1 MARSA
6 GRSSCLLPAVVAKF
20 LALSAATQSGG
31 DAEAADR
38 RRAQLGRLEGSQRR
52 RAAVAIVTAV
62 AIMTGA
68 GVEQPDPGQGCG
80 RTCSL
85 TRPSPPRYPTSAR
98 ALPAAG
104 WPCHPPRLCE
114 ETEGRARRLV
124 ACRRSQCH
132 VDHSGAPFLA
142 PPSPFVSALRRRL
155 ALALSHA
162 GVRARDASRRG
173 ERAAA
178 RGVRRKNASASRYS
192 PPFLPKKAGK

>member
-1 MARSA
+1 MRREVAGRRAGGATDQTSLIAPRSA
-6 GRSSCLLPAVVAKF
+6 PCNK
-20 LALSAATQSGG
+20 
-31 DAEAADR
+31 
-38 RRAQLGRLEGSQRR
+38 
-52 RAAVAIVTAV
+52 
-62 AIMTGA
+62 GA
-68 GVEQPDPGQGCG
+68 GPPAAGGWRLAGGWPAAGPPDP

-85 TRPSPPRYPTSAR
+85 TRPSPPRYPASAR

-124 ACRRSQCH
+124 ACRRSQCN

-178 RGVRRKNASASRYS
+178 RGVRRKNASASRFS
-192 PPFLPKKAGK
+192 PPFLPLGSSLAPCLLLQKHLSG